1 MMVCAVY
8 LGGCA
13 GSSSN
18 TVAMNGGAGDSD
30 GAGYNSDGAVA
41 SLSGTSASAFAPTA
55 GEVHSSAASQAADV
69 LTSVA
74 KPGNAAYKIG
84 PLDVLDISVFKVPDL
99 TKEVQVAE
107 DGTVNYPLIGDI
119 PAAGRTAHELEQE
132 LRKKLGSKYLRDPQ
146 VTVLV
151 KEYNSQRVTVSGAVK
166 TSGVYAIKGSTS
178 LMQVVAMAGD
188 IDATVDSGNV
198 VIFRTIDGQ
207 RSAAKFDIDD
217 IKAGKAADPQV
228 QPGDVIVVDSSMHKS
243 GAAKRPHSIA
253 ACHDRRRV
261 LGAVSSRIM
270 NYNRPDPQDEGNAR
284 AGSVVPAAQYVPA
297 ARDPYNVGAYGAAAE
312 VQSHFQLD
320 LLEYLRIVVK
330 RRWLI
335 LSIVTAAVVLGA
347 VMTLMKTPLYTSTV
361 RLQIDR
367 NVAKIVEGG
376 NITPIGGSDIEFMRT
391 QYELLGGPT
400 MAERVVSALNLGQ
413 DPTFFQPRQFSIL
426 GFIKGL
432 IFSDSAAPAGQGSKK
447 INNAGAAVGV
457 VLAQPCRYPGDRF
470 GAGGHCLFGSRSSAS
485 AKDRR
490 GLCRRLHCLQSR

>member
-1 MMVCAVY
+1 MGLWVTAVMMVCAVY

-18 TVAMNGGAGDSD
+18 TVAMTGGAGDFD

-55 GEVHSSAASQAADV
+55 GEVHSSAASKAADV

-119 PAAGRTAHELEQE
+119 PAAGRTAHELEGD

-146 VTVLV
+146 VTVFV

-228 QPGDVIVVDSSMHKS
+228 QPGDVIVVDSSMTKV
-243 GAAKRPHSIA
+243 ALKN
-253 ACHDRRRV
+253 V
-261 LGAVSSRIM
+261 LTAL
-270 NYNRPDPQDEGNAR
+270 PLAT
-284 AGSVVPAAQYVPA
+284 
-297 ARDPYNVGAYGAAAE
+297 
-312 VQSHFQLD
+312 
-320 LLEYLRIVVK
+320 
-330 RRWLI
+330 
-335 LSIVTAAVVLGA
+335 TAAV
-347 VMTLMKTPLYTSTV
+347 
-361 RLQIDR
+361 
-367 NVAKIVEGG
+367 
-376 NITPIGGSDIEFMRT
+376 
-391 QYELLGGPT
+391 
-400 MAERVVSALNLGQ
+400 
-413 DPTFFQPRQFSIL
+413 FS
-426 GFIKGL
+426 GL
-432 IFSDSAAPAGQGSKK
+432 
-447 INNAGAAVGV
+447 
-457 VLAQPCRYPGDRF
+457 
-470 GAGGHCLFGSRSSAS
+470 
-485 AKDRR
+485 
-490 GLCRRLHCLQSR
+490 